1 MSSLVTAELGTK
13 ENPHPTLPPV
23 KDRIK
28 GHYYMYK
35 NDGVRYWNGS
45 RLINKEKR
53 KEYYENNKEAR

>member
-13 ENPHPTLPPV
+13 ENPHPTLPPI

-35 NDGVRYWNGS
+35 NDEVRYWCGS
-45 RLINKEKR
+45 KFYAHKR
-53 KEYYENNKEAR
+53 KLDDRKRLEIL